1 MRRVKYLLLRIKNMD
16 FKRMFNIINEI
27 HKSTHKSRI
36 YLFFDVIICG
46 LKYQAGYVDYYIFEM
61 WNLNSKERKTILTRG
76 KNNIFVKYYNKK
88 EFNHIFYNKDEFNE
102 KFKKYLNRDYIILNG
117 KNENEF
123 KKFLKNKT
131 VIFCKPISG
140 THGALMEKIVIK
152 DFKGNLYD
160 YLYNKNLKL
169 IEEVVV
175 QCDEMNKLYPCAIN
189 TVRILT
195 VYRYDEEVKI
205 IAAYQRIGNNGN
217 IVDNF
222 NGGGMTAPI
231 DEKTGIIKFPA
242 MDKKKNIYY
251 EHPMTKTKIVGF
263 KIPKYKE
270 AIKLV
275 KIAAKVIPEI
285 RYVGWDIAITDL

>member
-242 MDKKKNIYY
+242 MDKKKIFTMNI
-251 EHPMTKTKIVGF
+251 
-263 KIPKYKE
+263 
-270 AIKLV
+270 L
-275 KIAAKVIPEI
+275 
-285 RYVGWDIAITDL
+285 